1 MEIPFVKIRTTM
13 LRMVMALLRNSH
25 RQYYPDLRFAE
36 GTEAMLISN
45 TIFLAQVQGKPFTV
59 LALSKHLDM
68 PRATLLRRLHYLESK
83 NFVRRDADQRLEF
96 NTELLQSWGA
106 GRTLLRGRRI
116 VLVAARMLSKMDI
129 GKSTG

>member
-1 MEIPFVKIRTTM
+1 M

-45 TIFLAQVQGKPFTV
+45 TIFLAQVEGKPFTV
-59 LALSKHLDM
+59 LALSKHLGM

-83 NFVRRDADQRLEF
+83 KFVRRDADQRLEF
-96 NTELLQSWGA
+96 NIERLRSAGA
-106 GRTLLRGRRI
+106 SRTLHRGRRI
-116 VLVAARMLSKMDI
+116 VLATANMLSKMDTD
-129 GKSTG
+129 KCTQ